1 MTNTHFISKVLL
13 ISSVFILS
21 SCAKGASI
29 YNEAVDDLKTRLVN
43 PDTMKVISADGYE
56 LQDEFYFKINIEALN
71 SDNLLKRGVYYY
83 HTENRIPIFDGTSDK
98 LYFIASLNSESH
110 HYTYK

>member
-1 MTNTHFISKVLL
+1 MLFMFHRYDLIYIFIYFIAFLGFFLLILLCMTNTHFISKVLL

-43 PDTMKVISADGYE
+43 PDTI
-56 LQDEFYFKINIEALN
+56 
-71 SDNLLKRGVYYY
+71 
-83 HTENRIPIFDGTSDK
+83 
-98 LYFIASLNSESH
+98 ESH
-110 HYTYK
+110 LCGRI